1 MSTIKSIAK
10 NTFLLVAANFISLG
24 IGFFINI
31 YIARYL
37 IDSDYGMI
45 NAAINLSTLAALLTD
60 LGLSSYLTLQLARR
74 PGEVRQYLN
83 NALSIKLGLVTVA
96 YMCILATAFI
106 GHFTGTK
113 MLVVMI
119 IGIYVMITA
128 ISQIF
133 QSTFQA
139 FQRMEHIAICQILNP
154 VVLIL
159 GTFYVISNHL
169 GVVSFALVYLVSGAV
184 ILTYN
189 IIVIAI
195 FYSKPVPGMDVR
207 LWKQLILGGIPFS
220 IGAIFSFLYYKI
232 DIQLLDFMMGDT
244 AVGNYSAAYRLIEAL
259 LCLPIMYGTVLFPI
273 VSSYFHNKDP
283 NIHVLLEKS
292 IKYLYIAGLPIVIG
306 TVILS
311 SQFIGMLYQGKFV
324 EAIPVLQILA
334 VGLLITFL
342 NNVPSTYLIG
352 TNMQKASVIIN
363 MVCAAVN
370 ITLNLA
376 LIPSYG
382 IVGSA
387 CTMVVTQL
395 MAGMITYFLLKRM
408 GYSYPGLWPML
419 KVTFC
424 GLAMG
429 ALVFVMQPVNIVL
442 IIGAAAVAYS
452 ALILVTG
459 SVTKDDFSLLS
470 SIFKKKAQE

>member
-37 IDSDYGMI
+37 IDADYGMI

-60 LGLSSYLTLQLARR
+60 LGLSSYLTLQLARH
-74 PGEVRQYLN
+74 PGEIKGYLN
-83 NALSIKLGLVTVA
+83 NALTIKLGLVTVA
-96 YMCILATAFI
+96 YMCILATALI
-106 GHFTGTK
+106 GNFTGTK

-119 IGIYVMITA
+119 IGVYVMITA
-128 ISQIF
+128 VSQIF

-154 VVLIL
+154 LVLIL
-159 GTFYVISNHL
+159 GTFYVINNHL
-169 GVVSFALVYLVSGAV
+169 GVISFALVYLVSGGV
-184 ILTYN
+184 ILAYN
-189 IIVIAI
+189 IMVVAV
-195 FYSKPVPGMDVR
+195 FYSKPVPGLDIR
-207 LWKQLILGGIPFS
+207 IWKQLILGGIPFS

-232 DIQLLDFMMGDT
+232 DIQLIDFMLGDS

-273 VSSYFHNKDP
+273 VSSYFHNNDP

-292 IKYLYIAGLPIVIG
+292 IKYLYIVGLPIVIG

-311 SQFIGMLYQGKFV
+311 GQFIGLLYQGKYAA
-324 EAIPVLQILA
+324 AIPVLQILV
-334 VGLLITFL
+334 VGLLITFI

-363 MVCAAVN
+363 VICAAVN
-370 ITLNLA
+370 ITLNLV

-395 MAGMITYFLLKRM
+395 IAALITYFLLKRM
-408 GYSYPGLWPML
+408 NYTYPGLWSML
-419 KVTFC
+419 KVTLC

-429 ALVFVMQPVNIVL
+429 ILVFVIQPINIVL
-442 IIGAAAVAYS
+442 VIGASAVAYS
-452 ALILVTG
+452 ALILLSG

-470 SIFKKKAQE
+470 SIFTKKA